1 MILDKKI
8 KVTLKESDSAPPL
21 AFSNPSHSPTKN
33 AFATIINTIDKSLKY

>member
-33 AFATIINTIDKSLKY
+33 ALAEITKIIDKSLKY